1 MQITSNPNNVVTRT
15 LTIAAVGL
23 VVTLLIGTAAA
34 DSPGLIGSWT
44 LNNELTLEVQPEGK
58 QTSRWG
64 GNSSVRPTIS
74 VGGMPIPTGGSSQ
87 GQYSSAP
94 TRDPKVL
101 SCAEL
106 GIEHVGDDVHLTYV
120 GVGSETLTP
129 GNVQGTRTSFSQRK
143 LTSRYETT
151 TRKVSKTFELRKD
164 GRLLVTVKLNPKQG
178 ATVVHKRVFDRSG

>member
-1 MQITSNPNNVVTRT
+1 MQITNNRHNVATKT
-15 LTIAAVGL
+15 LTIAGLGL
-23 VVTLLIGTAAA
+23 VATILIATAAA

-44 LNNELTLEVQPEGK
+44 LNNELTSEVQPEGK
-58 QTSRWG
+58 ETQRF

-87 GQYSSAP
+87 GEYSSAP

-106 GIEHVGDDVHLTYV
+106 GIEHVGDDIHLTYV

-129 GNVQGTRTSFSQRK
+129 GNVQGTRTSLSHRK
-143 LTSRYETT
+143 LSSRYETT
-151 TRKVSKTFELRKD
+151 TRKVSKIFELRND